1 MQLTNAGLEICWKR
15 VVRMHWRAGAAKER
29 PASILRDVYACR
41 RVYGR
46 RRGWLEVL
54 ICKQKQQSPKQKPGA
69 HGDLPRELSLH
80 GSELASQGL
89 AGFVR
94 VTWEHF
100 SLPFSLLRYTMPH
113 CLGELTLVLLQWQGE
128 CVMYLCCW
136 CSSNIAFM
144 SLSRYLTFFTD
155 RMSGSRLVQAD
166 IDPQRTCLH
175 SCITHIRRR
184 TQAQGTQRYDR
195 YEYMTAVVD

>member
-1 MQLTNAGLEICWKR
+1 MPSPSIRETVYLPSLPFWPGNVPAWLEANLIDYKARISPGDSCSSCCWHARIRSRLVQASWWWCMQLTNAGLEICWKR

-46 RRGWLEVL
+46 GRGWLEVL

-100 SLPFSLLRYTMPH
+100 SLPFSLLRYTMFH

-128 CVMYLCCW
+128 CVMYLCC
-136 CSSNIAFM
+136 
-144 SLSRYLTFFTD
+144 
-155 RMSGSRLVQAD
+155 
-166 IDPQRTCLH
+166 
-175 SCITHIRRR
+175 
-184 TQAQGTQRYDR
+184 
-195 YEYMTAVVD
+195 